1 MLQLMADM
9 EEARRQMKD
18 VKEELGVPFDEP
30 RPSRI
35 DPMSTNEPKFMVDMM
50 SDMMELSRQ
59 IKEQKVDLSR
69 ELKDLKV
76 QILAGDWLG
85 VAAVEEPQ
93 PTKKKKKKRK
103 KKKECKEC
111 GSTGHATTNC
121 TTAYDIL
128 EYDLDHPYDIFAY
141 DLDHPKARP
150 QM

>member
-1 MLQLMADM
+1 MDELMADM
-9 EEARRQMKD
+9 EFLRHQMKQM
-18 VKEELGVPFDEP
+18 GVRIDEP

-35 DPMSTNEPKFMVDMM
+35 DPMSTNEPKFMTDMM
-50 SDMMELSRQ
+50 SDMAELSRE
-59 IKEQKVDLSR
+59 IKELKAQMVDSLA
-69 ELKDLKV
+69 E
-76 QILAGDWLG
+76 AGDWLG

-93 PTKKKKKKRK
+93 PTKKKKKKKK

-111 GSTGHATTNC
+111 SSTGHATTNC

>member
-1 MLQLMADM
+1 MLELMADM
-9 EEARRQMKD
+9 EEVRRQKKD
-18 VKEELGVPFDEP
+18 VNEQLGVPVDEP
-30 RPSRI
+30 RPSRVRI
-35 DPMSTNEPKFMVDMM
+35 NPMSTSEPRFMLDMM
-50 SDMMELSRQ
+50 SDMEELSRHM
-59 IKEQKVDLSR
+59 
-69 ELKDLKV
+69 KDMKA

-111 GSTGHATTNC
+111 GSTGHTTTNC

>member
-1 MLQLMADM
+1 MYELMADM
-9 EEARRQMKD
+9 EVLRHQMKD
-18 VKEELGVPFDEP
+18 VNQQLGVPVDE
-30 RPSRI
+30 RQHSRI
-35 DPMSTNEPKFMVDMM
+35 STDPMSTSEPKFMVDMM
-50 SDMMELSRQ
+50 SDMAELSRQ
-59 IKEQKVDLSR
+59 MKEM
-69 ELKDLKV
+69 KV

-93 PTKKKKKKRK
+93 PTKKKKKKKK

-128 EYDLDHPYDIFAY
+128 EYDLDHPYDIFRY
-141 DLDHPKARP
+141 DLDHPKAQP